1 MSFEG
6 FDKSLF
12 AYFKDLAANNEKAWF
27 EANRDR
33 YENDVRAP
41 MKAFVEDIAP
51 KLAKISPN
59 FIADPKKSLF
69 RIHRDVRFS
78 KDKSPYK
85 TNAGIHLRHQRGK
98 DAHAPGYYLH
108 LEPGAV
114 FCGGG
119 VWQPAPD
126 ALLSIRTA
134 IAEQPKAWR
143 KALSAKKFADTF
155 GDLREGDPLVRPP
168 KGFDAEHEMIDYL
181 KRRSFFAM
189 KDFTPR
195 DAADPGFV
203 NEAANVFAAA
213 APVMRFMT
221 EAVGAEF

>member
-1 MSFEG
+1 MAFEG
-6 FDKSLF
+6 FGKSFF
-12 AYFKDLAANNEKAWF
+12 AFFKDLAANNEKAWF

-59 FIADPKKSLF
+59 FIADPKKSSF

-108 LEPGAV
+108 LEPGTV

-119 VWQPAPD
+119 VWKPAPE
-126 ALLSIRTA
+126 ALLAIRTA

-143 KALSAKKFADTF
+143 KALSGKTFSETF
-155 GDLREGDPLVRPP
+155 GDLREGDPLSRPP
-168 KGFDAEHEMIDYL
+168 KGFDGDHEMIDYL

-189 KDFTPR
+189 KDYSAR
-195 DAADPGFV
+195 DAATADFV
-203 NEAANVFAAA
+203 DEAAKTFAAA

-221 EAVGAEF
+221 EAVGVEF